1 MNKEGILAE
10 IEQYLRLERRQ
21 EGDVSIDDVAQE
33 IGMGRKAASV
43 RMDALIEKEIFKC
56 INVLDDGHWV
66 KIHRK
71 VE

>member
-43 RMDALIEKEIFKC
+43 RMDALIEKEISKC

-66 KIHRK
+66 KIYRK